1 MAKPSWFK
9 PRHYKH
15 FDVQVCPE
23 WAAALTPEQVS
34 AHAWSPLLHWIKET
48 PRYRLNDQGAM
59 ELKVKPRDI
68 MHASHRDA
76 CILAKYSHDLT
87 GKLDAWYAVNGL
99 DEAVIAYRSLGKS
112 NYHFAATAQAYVREH
127 QSVEAMCFDV
137 TGFFDNIDH
146 KRLKRRLKWL
156 LGVDELADDWH
167 RVLRAVTR
175 YSHVR
180 KSDLKAH
187 PVFGQ
192 RLKQR
197 GADRPLATV
206 KELKAAAIPIDV
218 NATGIG
224 VPQGTPISASL
235 SNLYLADFDLAM
247 KALADQHGALYQRYS
262 DDILIICE
270 PEHADQLAAA
280 VEAALKQEALDLHT
294 DKTVRLRFTG
304 DERDNFQYLG
314 YQLGLGPA
322 LIRPGSLSRQWRSAK
337 RAIRRSERKAER
349 LAKSGQKDKIYTSKL
364 RGRLTHVGLR
374 NFLAYADRSS
384 DELESKAIR
393 QQVKALGKF
402 TLNGLARVKAIKNS

>member
-1 MAKPSWFK
+1 MAKPAWFK

-15 FDVQVCPE
+15 FDVPIGPE
-23 WAAALTPEQVS
+23 WAAAITAEQVA
-34 AHAWSPLLHWIKET
+34 AHAWSPLLHWVKET
-48 PRYRLNDQGAM
+48 RRYRLNDQNVM

-87 GKLDAWYAVNGL
+87 GKLDAWYVANGL
-99 DEAVIAYRSLGKS
+99 NEAVIAYRSLGQS

-137 TGFFDNIDH
+137 TGFFDNINH

-156 LGVDELADDWH
+156 LGVDELSDDWH
-167 RVLRAVTR
+167 RVFRAVTR

-180 KSDLKAH
+180 KSYLKAH
-187 PVFGQ
+187 PAFRQ

-206 KELKAAAIPIDV
+206 KELKASGIPIDV
-218 NATGIG
+218 NATDIG

-270 PEHADQLAAA
+270 PEHADSLAAA
-280 VEAALKQEALDLHT
+280 VEAALKEEALDLQT
-294 DKTVRLRFTG
+294 DKTVRLQFTG
-304 DERDNFQYLG
+304 NERDNFQYLG

-349 LAKSGQKDKIYTSKL
+349 LATSGQKDKIYTRKL
-364 RGRLTHVGLR
+364 RGRLTHVGGR
-374 NFLAYADRSS
+374 NFLAYTDRSS
-384 DELESKAIR
+384 DELQSPAIKG
-393 QQVKALGKF
+393 QVKALRKF
-402 TLNGLARVKAIKNS
+402 IMQSLARVKAIKNS

>member
-1 MAKPSWFK
+1 MAKPAWFK

-15 FDVQVCPE
+15 FDVPIGSD
-23 WAAALTPEQVS
+23 WATGLTPEQVT
-34 AHAWSPLLHWIKET
+34 AHSWSPLLHWIKET
-48 PRYRLNDQGAM
+48 PRYRLNDQGEM

-76 CILAKYSHDLT
+76 CILAKYSHELT
-87 GKLDAWYAVNGL
+87 GKLDAWYAANGL
-99 DEAVIAYRSLGKS
+99 NESVIAYRSLGKS
-112 NYHFAATAQAYVREH
+112 NYHFAAIAQAYVREH
-127 QSVEAMCFDV
+127 HSVEAMCFDV

-146 KRLKRRLKWL
+146 KRLKQRLKCL
-156 LGVDELADDWH
+156 LGVNELPDDWH

-175 YSHVR
+175 YNHVR

-187 PVFGQ
+187 PVFGE
-192 RLKQR
+192 RMKQR

-206 KELKAAAIPIDV
+206 KELKAADIAMRP
-218 NATGIG
+218 NPHTYG

-235 SNLYLADFDLAM
+235 SNLFLVGFDLTM

-270 PEHADQLAAA
+270 PDQTDSFAAA
-280 VEAALKQEALDLHT
+280 VADALTSEALNLHG

-314 YQLGLGPA
+314 YQLGLGQA
-322 LIRPGSLSRQWRSAK
+322 LIRPGSLSRQWRSTK
-337 RAIRRSERKAER
+337 RAIRRSERKAEN
-349 LAKSGQKDKIYTSKL
+349 LAQSGQKDKIYTSKL

-384 DELESKAIR
+384 DELQSKAIKR
-393 QQVKALGKF
+393 QVKALGKYA
-402 TLNGLARVKAIKNS
+402 LQGMARVKAIKNS